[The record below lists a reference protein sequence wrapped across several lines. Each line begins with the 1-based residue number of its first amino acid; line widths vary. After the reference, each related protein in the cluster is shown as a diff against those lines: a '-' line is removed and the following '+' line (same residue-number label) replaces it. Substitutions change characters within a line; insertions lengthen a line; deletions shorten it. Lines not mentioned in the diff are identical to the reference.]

1 PNNAPTAEDKPV
13 FEGTLE
19 TAVPNTAPTHELL
32 AFDGKLAPMSSE
44 AGHKAKGM
52 SEKKAD
58 QASSTAQAKTLPN
71 TGDASNSAVV
81 GTMLALSSLALYGY
95 GRKKREN
102 EL

>member
-44 AGHKAKGM
+44 SGHKAKGM
-52 SEKKAD
+52 SEKKAN
-58 QASSTAQAKTLPN
+58 QASSTAQSKALPD
-71 TGDASNSAVV
+71 TGDASNSAVL

-102 EL
+102 ID